1 MKRVVLRIGCVAVC
15 AALALTLGCGCAL
28 LPPATGVPGAASS
41 AVSVPTD
48 DSGKPLYDPAV
59 LNDGRLR
66 VLYCDGRS
74 GSSTTILCGSTPLHQ
89 AARSEN
95 VSLVEDSATG
105 TADYW
110 LRSWSDP
117 TGRGGRR
124 TALYDKTGTEVMSF
138 EGEQNATLQNGLLVL
153 QESRLVDGGY
163 VPESGYGTCQVIDL
177 ATGAALPVPEGA
189 YSCTLCGDKLVFS
202 CYARPEGL
210 DDYDWDTDYRQNSWV
225 VVQERD
231 GNPIYRADA
240 ASAYRLFY
248 DSDTLRDWVEL
259 DVATGAETTDQI
271 LYNVLTGE
279 QCTGFL
285 QVYPGGLA
293 SFSTGDGR
301 YELRDMTTEDRGLIA
316 AFDEQPSQYFPGY
329 VVTWHSGEDH
339 GYELYDLETGTKTP
353 LYDVNTTDNTIA
365 VYALDG
371 SLRVYSKDNGK
382 LLTDTTVEPVEHQ
395 QRVRMSNYGSG
406 YVWLKLQDNDRYE
419 TTATRLYGPQG
430 LVSDLTAL
438 QGKYSYVNYLT
449 TDPDGRPMFYGSRS
463 AVGSAYGNVCDVLD
477 ADGKVVLQGLASCA
491 GYYSNSLNALPDHV
505 FAAQRGFYVG
515 WMDTSGNW
523 LYCQSI
529 FSSATAD
536 DEPSYGY

>member
-1 MKRVVLRIGCVAVC
+1 MKRVVLRIGCGAVC
-15 AALALTLGCGCAL
+15 TALALTLGCGCAL

-59 LNDGRLR
+59 LNDSRLR

-89 AARSEN
+89 SARSEN

-138 EGEQNATLQNGLLVL
+138 EGEQSATLQNGLLVL
-153 QESRLVDGGY
+153 QESRLIDGGY

-177 ATGAALPVPEGA
+177 ATGAALPVPKGA
-189 YSCTLCGDKLVFS
+189 YSCTVCGDKLVFS

-210 DDYDWDTDYRQNSWV
+210 DDYDWDTDYQQNSWV
-225 VVQERD
+225 VVQEKD
-231 GNPIYRADA
+231 GTPVYRADA
-240 ASAYRLFY
+240 ASAHRLFY
-248 DSDTLRDWVEL
+248 DSDTLSDWVEL
-259 DVATGAETTDQI
+259 DVTTGEETTDRI

-301 YELRDMTTEDRGLIA
+301 YELRDMTTEDRGLIST
-316 AFDEQPSQYFPGY
+316 FYEQPSQYFPGY
-329 VVTWHSGEDH
+329 VITWHSGEDH

-353 LYDVNTTDNTIA
+353 LYDVDATDSTVA

-371 SLRVYSKDNGK
+371 SLRVYSTDNGK

-395 QRVRMSNYGSG
+395 QRVRMSNCGSG

-449 TDPDGRPMFYGSRS
+449 TDPNGRPMFCGIRS

-477 ADGKVVLQGLASCA
+477 ADGNVVLQGLSSCT

-536 DEPSYGY
+536 DVPSYGY